1 MRNTTGNSGIFLMNE
16 KEKKYSELKRLTND
30 LIELERTIK
39 KKQNKLN
46 KMIILA
52 ILILILSLFLLI
64 LLFGR

>member
-1 MRNTTGNSGIFLMNE
+1 MNE